1 MSFKRSRED
10 LTKSDPEDDAPVE
23 SLDELF
29 SRMKTMFEKTNMKI
43 ESCKTDLQSEFAVLR
58 EDMQQYK
65 AECTNNVNK
74 LSADLAITR
83 DNVSLNYERIQISGK
98 LNDLL
103 LSGVPYQPSENIPD
117 YVRSVSL
124 ALGYSDQD
132 RPMIYTKRLAR
143 LPIANGSAPPLLL
156 QFTFRAARDDF
167 YRRYLSTRNLSL
179 LHLGFTVNKRIY
191 LNENLTELAR
201 TIKGSALKMK
211 KDGKLHSVFTKD
223 GFVQVKDRAEDEARP
238 VHSVEQLA
246 NKPFP

>member
-10 LTKSDPEDDAPVE
+10 LTTSDPEEEPVQ

-29 SRMKTMFEKTNMKI
+29 SRMKTMFEKTNARI
-43 ESCKTDLQSEFAVLR
+43 ENCKSDLQSEFAVLR
-58 EDMQQYK
+58 EDMQQFK
-65 AECTNNVNK
+65 TECSNNVNK
-74 LSADLAITR
+74 LSADLSKTR
-83 DNVSLNYERIQISGK
+83 DNVSLNYERILVCGK

-103 LSGVPYQPSENIPD
+103 LSGVPYQSSENISN

-132 RPMIYTKRLAR
+132 RPLIYTKRLAR
-143 LPIANGSAPPLLL
+143 LPIADGTAPPLLL
-156 QFTFRAARDDF
+156 QFTFRAARDEF
-167 YRRYLSTRNLSL
+167 YRRYLSSRNLSL
-179 LHLGFTVNKRIY
+179 SHLGFSVNKRIY

-201 TIKGSALKMK
+201 SIKGSALKMK

>member
-10 LTKSDPEDDAPVE
+10 LTTSDPEEEPVQ

-29 SRMKTMFEKTNMKI
+29 SRMKTMFEKTNARI
-43 ESCKTDLQSEFAVLR
+43 ENCKSDLQSEFAVLR
-58 EDMQQYK
+58 EDMQQFK
-65 AECTNNVNK
+65 TECSNNVNK
-74 LSADLAITR
+74 LSADLSKTR
-83 DNVSLNYERIQISGK
+83 DNVSLNYERILVCGK

-103 LSGVPYQPSENIPD
+103 LSG
-117 YVRSVSL
+117 
-124 ALGYSDQD
+124 
-132 RPMIYTKRLAR
+132 
-143 LPIANGSAPPLLL
+143 
-156 QFTFRAARDDF
+156 
-167 YRRYLSTRNLSL
+167 
-179 LHLGFTVNKRIY
+179 RIY

-201 TIKGSALKMK
+201 SIKGSALKMK